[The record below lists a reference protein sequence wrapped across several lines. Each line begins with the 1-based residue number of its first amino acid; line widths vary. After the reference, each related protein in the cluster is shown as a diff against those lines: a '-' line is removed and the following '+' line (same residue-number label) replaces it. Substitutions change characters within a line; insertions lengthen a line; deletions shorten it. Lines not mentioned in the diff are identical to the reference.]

1 MMYKNGRLQGKGKK
15 SDGLMKYMWL
25 EKHAS
30 ETEVFI
36 ANLKVFL
43 IVFLKMYAFILA
55 IPTYCWEVVVLVPPF
70 GSNKLLADDD
80 P

>member
-43 IVFLKMYAFILA
+43 IVF
-55 IPTYCWEVVVLVPPF
+55 
-70 GSNKLLADDD
+70 
-80 P
+80 